1 MSKEFVEPEEKELN
15 GNIKDAEVIDD
26 FNPLG
31 EPVNEKEYT
40 KHNVRINPND
50 FATDIPEPSFMPP
63 PMSETMTQEQKVK
76 KPIEPMNPEMKD
88 MPKKDKHDA
97 AEKVAE
103 MIITGYKFAWGWADT
118 KLLFDENKVMQMQR
132 DGEID
137 LSIQMDVAP
146 NVSMSAGE
154 FIEEYNSQSKGT
166 LVVTDEFVE
175 DVMPPLVRVL
185 EKRGIGMSDEQYLM
199 YAFGK
204 HTLTMGMMGYQ
215 SLSVKKQMLEY
226 MKEQTSLLRQ
236 GVRNTPPP
244 PQPTRQQSEP
254 KTTPTPPPPS
264 EEIVEEFV
272 EEDYSYP
279 ESNGYEAPNVNE
291 IVNKMTGAE
300 QPTIDSEYKEVEKP
314 NVTIIDN
321 GSGSKKGKGR
331 PKKK

>member
-1 MSKEFVEPEEKELN
+1 MAKEFVEPEEKELN
-15 GNIKDAEVIDD
+15 DNTTEAEIIDD

-40 KHNVRINPND
+40 KHNVRVNPND
-50 FATDIPEPSFMPP
+50 FASPIPEPSFMPP
-63 PMSETMTQEQKVK
+63 PMSEPMTEEQKTK
-76 KPIEPMNPEMKD
+76 KPIEPINPEMKD

-103 MIITGYKFAWGWADT
+103 MIIAGYKFAWGWADT

-137 LSIQMDVAP
+137 LSIPLDVAP
-146 NVSMSAGE
+146 NVTMSAGE

-185 EKRGIGMSDEQYLM
+185 EKRGIGMTDEQYLM
-199 YAFGK
+199 FAFGK

-215 SLSVKKQMLEY
+215 ALSVKKEMLQN
-226 MKEQTSLLRQ
+226 MKDQTSLLRQ
-236 GVRNTPPP
+236 GTRSSMPPPPPPQQQQQSTPPP
-244 PQPTRQQSEP
+244 P
-254 KTTPTPPPPS
+254 PPPPS
-264 EEIVEEFV
+264 EPMEEAIDG
-272 EEDYSYP
+272 DYNYP
-279 ESNGYEAPNVNE
+279 DFNKQYEAPNVNE

-300 QPTIDSEYKEVEKP
+300 TPSYYEYQEVEKP
-314 NVTIIDN
+314 SVKIIDN
-321 GSGSKKGKGR
+321 TIKKGKGR